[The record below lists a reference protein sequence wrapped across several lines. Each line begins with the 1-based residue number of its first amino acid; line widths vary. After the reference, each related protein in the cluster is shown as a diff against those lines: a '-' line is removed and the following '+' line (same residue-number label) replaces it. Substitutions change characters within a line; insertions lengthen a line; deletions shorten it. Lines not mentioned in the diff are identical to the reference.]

1 MGEASDRAHEESDLA
16 AVEAEQLV
24 GPQLVEPLGDRQ
36 QNEPERTDR
45 DRLRLARLRTLLS
58 FSFAVSLSVDR
69 FAFCLRRGRLVCS
82 LLLLAAVLLQYCK
95 LQPSQEEMSI

>member
-1 MGEASDRAHEESDLA
+1 MERPREASDGAHEESDLA

-24 GPQLVEPLGDRQ
+24 GPQLVEPLRDRQ

-58 FSFAVSLSVDR
+58 FSFDL
-69 FAFCLRRGRLVCS
+69 FTLRRGLLV
-82 LLLLAAVLLQYCK
+82 LRRRLLLAAVLLQYRE
-95 LQPSQEEMSI
+95 LQQSQEEISI